1 MAEADV
7 EFPLVHAS
15 AEARPFDDALFDI
28 VYARCRFRPSPRLS
42 GERDVVVTE
51 LAAERGGG

>member
-15 AEARPFDDALFDI
+15 AEARRFDDASFDI
-28 VYARCRFRPSPRLS
+28 VYAPP
-42 GERDVVVTE
+42 
-51 LAAERGGG
+51 